1 MAELAWRPLVTACDG
16 NSSGGG
22 GGPIILRIVV
32 KMKVKMR
39 NRNTSLPPCLLNPLW
54 FIFVPVAIAFTIA
67 VAVAVSVTTISSTI
81 VTAQALEDATFINII
96 RQLME
101 QEAAAPSFI
110 VVLVGPTG
118 YVRRRGCH
126 RERRW
131 RRQLRPS
138 GIRITLLRGAL
149 PVI

>member
-16 NSSGGG
+16 NGSVGR

-39 NRNTSLPPCLLNPLW
+39 NRNTLPPPPCLLHSLY

-67 VAVAVSVTTISSTI
+67 VAVAVNVSVTTISSTI
-81 VTAQALEDATFINII
+81 VIVRALEGAAFINVI
-96 RQLME
+96 QHLVE

-110 VVLVGPTG
+110 EPTSD
-118 YVRRRGCH
+118 VRRHECR
-126 RERRW
+126 RERQ
-131 RRQLRPS
+131 RRQRLQPS
-138 GIRITLLRGAL
+138 GIQIFLLRGA
-149 PVI
+149 PPMI